1 MAVTDPFLD
10 QDQLQQYLPPKDFDP
25 FEAVKASV
33 DTQTQQYDYSNIEDV
48 YGTLGLGDY
57 SAAFVG
63 GLVDAVAATG
73 EGAASIYGA
82 VSGDHRLAKQVA
94 RYRDSMDD
102 FLTGNVPDELKQK
115 FMYKAVNAVG
125 AMPAYVAMA
134 AGTGGTGL
142 AARGATALATRGL
155 SYSALGANAFQQG
168 RDDYISSIGAEG
180 RDLTDD
186 EAREANKIGA
196 MTGIP
201 LMVLERVGATTLV
214 NSLFRGTG
222 GSATAGD
229 IVKRLAK
236 APLAEAG
243 TEGTQTL
250 LQNFIASE
258 VASYDPDRPINAGV
272 IESMI
277 LGGIASGAYSVPAVG
292 LQIQSERLAENI
304 DNGNINAQELI
315 DDLGQKL
322 MGAAI
327 DANAIP
333 ATGADESK
341 ILHTRGNVQKFVD
354 NVLTPLTTTLSK
366 AGPQYKRAFRDFERQ
381 TGVQIGKSKQ
391 IIEPFI
397 KKMNDLKKISNEDY
411 DTLQDALANVGIIN
425 KDNQEVL
432 DALDSPEAKAEVST
446 PELKDNDVFEVDPN
460 MPSDTTASETY
471 VINGAK
477 TERKTRGLTPDET
490 QGGIQAQE
498 VTAKINGINQQ
509 VKNAKQALSDVL
521 PDLKVNVYAS
531 QKEFQDATGVD
542 GDSNAGFYK
551 DGQVYI
557 NASLARSNTV
567 AHEVFHAAFLAEAP
581 TSKEAQ
587 NASLEL
593 MNAIERSSKN
603 ERLVQYA
610 RRFSAQYDPTLQN
623 EESLAE
629 MFGVLSANYAT
640 LDVSTKTTIKAWVAK
655 VADMLGISGLFSE
668 ATTDK
673 DMIDAFN
680 ALSSSVANGTVT
692 PEGIRITRGSGTIGS
707 NGTEAQQRF
716 QADYTDP
723 NTGVTYSYFKNTED
737 YQEMV
742 DKKFITNDTSFFDF
756 DGRPMHLHTPDGMF
770 TGKIE
775 HKGVTLAEG
784 RGGMNF
790 PAFFHNDMAFWAS
803 TEDAANSMAD
813 HLNMQLEDPNTDFKV
828 RMMLV
833 SSNIDKAFSSVDGT
847 AYTTRILSRIS
858 ELVPPEHKAEAEKLF
873 LDSIKKAAKQTV
885 TKKVKETDKKTK
897 KVTYKD
903 KIFGLKSGNVLD
915 KAETADQAAMLLD
928 DFVNDEKRSFGDR
941 KTFVELLIKDMTSK
955 LGYSAKHLNGKDNP
969 PKNLDFRVAY
979 QKIAQEMLL
988 DSSKMSEQSDFFKL
1002 AKKDVTPSTNQPN
1015 AYFLRGLAYMINEPM
1030 IRDQDASRKE
1040 LGSVPNGSAYAVIEM
1055 KGRVKAVE
1063 LLKSNGSQKHRS
1075 YRYAIVSESNEKA
1088 TIHLLRDRVR
1098 AVDHYDRGVYEPDH
1112 ENAGEPVTAESFLP
1126 TSGWSGLRYGT
1137 KMINK
1142 EKAKRFDPKKLMEPM
1157 TGRGAKLRF
1166 PKEKRQR
1173 FQLANQGYKR
1183 ARSPEITKAAAPIF
1197 EKLKNGQRVSRS
1209 ESAKLAETADKVF
1222 PVRAYDSIPSP
1233 ATESDLNRSLNERQ
1247 KKLINLG
1254 RSIITGTMV
1263 KLRLDIPA
1271 YTRHGVWAPT
1281 IHDGT
1286 GSPNDFSGGRAISHQ
1301 STAIVTSA
1309 RFGVGTDAS
1318 GQKQVSKIA
1327 AEEISKVPIATV
1339 IGEYK
1344 NVDEGEAIRMANEAL
1359 RDPSYI
1365 QVGMDPERRGYFYNR
1380 SNMKEV
1386 ISADEVIQ
1394 VGPLLLAKNPKFGRT
1409 PYNEYISHETDLDI
1423 IDDIGTPRFQKRP
1436 DETHE
1441 QALNRMLEKHSMK
1454 NEFQSV
1460 RKLLNYLYTSGREAG
1475 MDVSYME
1482 QYFPR
1487 LVTDLAGLQDSWK
1500 GQIYDSEIERELDIY
1515 AKKKFNGRDL
1525 DPLER
1530 QVFLENLAR
1539 NKILRGRTGSI
1550 QPAGTK
1556 ERTIPIIDPD
1566 RRKSYYA
1573 PAEQALDTYVSSM
1586 ISSINQMKLIGTARV
1601 ENGQRVKAGIIGQMM
1616 DADLQR
1622 GTLSREAVNI
1632 IQDAVDARFGMNGQ
1646 QSGFIRGAK
1655 NAGYI
1660 ATMGNIGSA
1669 ITQLGDFYFSAV
1681 QNGLVN
1687 TVQSAL
1693 TSKELSREDI
1703 LGVKN
1708 LITIEA
1714 ADGAKALQKSVDFVF
1729 KYSGISA
1736 LDGFAKDT
1744 NINAALRDMRKKVR
1758 GKPNSREYQK
1768 LMKELSGYQGRQSA
1782 QTIADLRNNVKSDLV
1797 LEAIYNRLSNVAP
1810 ISISEMPAAYARNP
1824 NGRILYSLKSYTIKQ
1839 FDFIRQESFS
1849 KMGSKKT
1856 FAEGFT
1862 NLLRIATLAMA
1873 ANGSADVLKAIL
1885 FNREIDEEDLVWNNI
1900 LRMFGITK
1908 YTTTKARK
1916 EGIGTALVNTILPP
1930 QIGILNDFTK
1940 DIDTSIKNGQFDI
1953 DEMRSVKYLPFVGKL
1968 YYWREGKGKEVEK
1981 RLANLKD

>member
-1 MAVTDPFLD
+1 MAL
-10 QDQLQQYLPPKDFDP
+10 
-25 FEAVKASV
+25 
-33 DTQTQQYDYSNIEDV
+33 
-48 YGTLGLGDY
+48 LGLGDY

-610 RRFSAQYDPTLQN
+610 RRFSAQYDPAVQN

-655 VADMLGISGLFSE
+655 VADMLGVSGLFSE

-692 PEGIRITRGSGTIGS
+692 PEGIRITRGSGTIGP

-723 NTGVTYSYFKNTED
+723 NTGVTYSYFKNSSQ
-737 YQEMV
+737 YQKMV
-742 DKKFITNDTSFFDF
+742 NNKFITNDTSFFDF
-756 DGRPMHLHTPDGMF
+756 DGLPMHLHTPDGMF

-790 PAFFHNDMAFWAS
+790 PAFFHDDMAFWAS
-803 TEDAANSMAD
+803 TEDAATSMAN
-813 HLNMQLEDPNTDFKV
+813 HLNSQLRDPNSDGKI

-847 AYTTRILSRIS
+847 AYTTRILSKIS

-873 LDSIKKAAKQTV
+873 LDSIKKASKQTV
-885 TKKVKETDKKTK
+885 TKRVKKQDKKTK
-897 KVTYKD
+897 KVYYKD
-903 KIFGLKSGNVLD
+903 EIFGLRAGTVFD
-915 KAETADQAAMLLD
+915 KAKTADQAAMLLD
-928 DFVNDEKRSFGDR
+928 DFVNDEKRTFGDR
-941 KTFVELLIKDMTSK
+941 KMFVELLVKDMTSK
-955 LGYSAKHLNGKDNP
+955 LGYSAKHLNGQDSP

-979 QKIAQEMLL
+979 QKVAQEMLL

-1015 AYFLRGLAYMINEPM
+1015 AYFKRGLAYMINEPM
-1030 IRDQDASRKE
+1030 IRDQDADRKE

-1055 KGRVKAVE
+1055 QGRVKAVE
-1063 LLKSNGSQKHRS
+1063 LLNPDGSQKHRS
-1075 YRYAIVSESNEKA
+1075 YRYAIVSESPAIGRTGNEKA
-1088 TIHLLRDRVR
+1088 TIHLLRDRVK

-1137 KMINK
+1137 KMIDK

-1157 TGRGAKLRF
+1157 TGRGAKLKF
-1166 PKEKRQR
+1166 PEKQ
-1173 FQLANQGYKR
+1173 
-1183 ARSPEITKAAAPIF
+1183 E
-1197 EKLKNGQRVSRS
+1197 
-1209 ESAKLAETADKVF
+1209 
-1222 PVRAYDSIPSP
+1222 
-1233 ATESDLNRSLNERQ
+1233 
-1247 KKLINLG
+1247 
-1254 RSIITGTMV
+1254 
-1263 KLRLDIPA
+1263 
-1271 YTRHGVWAPT
+1271 
-1281 IHDGT
+1281 
-1286 GSPNDFSGGRAISHQ
+1286 
-1301 STAIVTSA
+1301 
-1309 RFGVGTDAS
+1309 
-1318 GQKQVSKIA
+1318 
-1327 AEEISKVPIATV
+1327 
-1339 IGEYK
+1339 
-1344 NVDEGEAIRMANEAL
+1344 
-1359 RDPSYI
+1359 
-1365 QVGMDPERRGYFYNR
+1365 
-1380 SNMKEV
+1380 
-1386 ISADEVIQ
+1386 
-1394 VGPLLLAKNPKFGRT
+1394 
-1409 PYNEYISHETDLDI
+1409 
-1423 IDDIGTPRFQKRP
+1423 RFQKRP

-1441 QALNRMLEKHSMK
+1441 QALNRMLEKHNMK

-1622 GTLSREAVNI
+1622 GTLSREAINI

-1862 NLLRIATLAMA
+1862 NLIRIATLAMA

>member
-10 QDQLQQYLPPKDFDP
+10 QDQLQQYLPPEDFDP

-142 AARGATALATRGL
+142 AARGATALAARGL

-366 AGPQYKRAFRDFERQ
+366 AGPQYKRAFRNFERQ

-397 KKMNDLKKISNEDY
+397 KKMKDLKKISQEDY

-432 DALDSPEAKAEVST
+432 DALDSPEATAEVST

-557 NASLARSNTV
+557 NASLARSSTV
-567 AHEVFHAAFLAEAP
+567 GHEVFHAAFLAENP

-593 MNAIERSSKN
+593 MGAIERSSKN

-610 RRFSAQYDPTLQN
+610 RRFSAQYDPSVQN

-640 LDVSTKTTIKAWVAK
+640 LDVSTKTSIKVWVAK
-655 VADMLGISGLFSE
+655 IADMLGVSGLFSE

-673 DMIDAFN
+673 EMIDAFN

-692 PEGIRITRGSGTIGS
+692 PEGIRITRGSGTIGP

-723 NTGVTYSYFKNTED
+723 NTGVTYSYFKNSSQ
-737 YQEMV
+737 YQKMV
-742 DKKFITNDTSFFDF
+742 NNGFITNDRSFFDF
-756 DGRPMHLHTPDGMF
+756 DGLPMHLHTPDGMF

-790 PAFFHNDMAFWAS
+790 PAFFHDDMAFWAS
-803 TEDAANSMAD
+803 TEDAATSMAN
-813 HLNMQLEDPNTDFKV
+813 HLNSQLRDPNSDGKI

-847 AYTTRILSRIS
+847 AYTTRILSKIS

-873 LDSIKKAAKQTV
+873 LDSIKKASKQTV

-903 KIFGLKSGNVLD
+903 KIFGLRAGTVFD
-915 KAETADQAAMLLD
+915 KAKTADQAAMLLD
-928 DFVNDEKRSFGDR
+928 DFVNNETRTFGDR
-941 KTFVELLIKDMTSK
+941 KMFVELLIKDMTSN
-955 LGYSAKHLNGKDNP
+955 LGYSAKHLQGKDNP

-979 QKIAQEMLL
+979 QKVAQEMLL

-1055 KGRVKAVE
+1055 QGRVKAVE
-1063 LLKSNGSQKHRS
+1063 LLNPDGSQKHRS
-1075 YRYAIVSESNEKA
+1075 YRYAIVSESPAIGRTGNEKA

-1137 KMINK
+1137 KMIDK

-1157 TGRGAKLRF
+1157 TGRGAKLKF
-1166 PKEKRQR
+1166 PEKQ
-1173 FQLANQGYKR
+1173 
-1183 ARSPEITKAAAPIF
+1183 E
-1197 EKLKNGQRVSRS
+1197 
-1209 ESAKLAETADKVF
+1209 
-1222 PVRAYDSIPSP
+1222 
-1233 ATESDLNRSLNERQ
+1233 
-1247 KKLINLG
+1247 
-1254 RSIITGTMV
+1254 
-1263 KLRLDIPA
+1263 
-1271 YTRHGVWAPT
+1271 
-1281 IHDGT
+1281 
-1286 GSPNDFSGGRAISHQ
+1286 
-1301 STAIVTSA
+1301 
-1309 RFGVGTDAS
+1309 
-1318 GQKQVSKIA
+1318 
-1327 AEEISKVPIATV
+1327 
-1339 IGEYK
+1339 
-1344 NVDEGEAIRMANEAL
+1344 
-1359 RDPSYI
+1359 
-1365 QVGMDPERRGYFYNR
+1365 
-1380 SNMKEV
+1380 
-1386 ISADEVIQ
+1386 
-1394 VGPLLLAKNPKFGRT
+1394 
-1409 PYNEYISHETDLDI
+1409 
-1423 IDDIGTPRFQKRP
+1423 RFQKRP

-1441 QALNRMLEKHSMK
+1441 QALNRMLEKHNMK

-1622 GTLSREAVNI
+1622 GTLSQEAVSI

-1693 TSKELSREDI
+1693 TSKELSIEDI

-1981 RLANLKD
+1981 RLSNLKD

>member
-10 QDQLQQYLPPKDFDP
+10 QDQLQQYLPPEDFDP

-142 AARGATALATRGL
+142 AARGATALAARGL

-304 DNGNINAQELI
+304 DNGNINAQELV

-432 DALDSPEAKAEVST
+432 DALDSPEATAEVST

-593 MNAIERSSKN
+593 MGAIERSSKN

-610 RRFSAQYDPTLQN
+610 RRFSAQYDPSVQN

-640 LDVSTKTTIKAWVAK
+640 LDVSTKTSIKAWVAK
-655 VADMLGISGLFSE
+655 IADMLGVSGLFSE

-673 DMIDAFN
+673 EMIDAFN

-692 PEGIRITRGSGTIGS
+692 PEGIRITRGSGTVGQ
-707 NGTEAQQRF
+707 NGTQAQQRF

-723 NTGVTYSYFKNTED
+723 DTGVTYSYFKNSSQ

-742 DKKFITNDTSFFDF
+742 DNKFITNDTSFFDF
-756 DGRPMHLHTPDGMF
+756 DGLPMHLHTPDGMF

-790 PAFFHNDMAFWAS
+790 PAFFHDDMAFWAS
-803 TEDAANSMAD
+803 TEDAATSMAN
-813 HLNMQLEDPNTDFKV
+813 HLNSQLRDPNSDGKI

-847 AYTTRILSRIS
+847 AYTTRILSKIS

-873 LDSIKKAAKQTV
+873 LDSIKKASKQTV
-885 TKKVKETDKKTK
+885 TKRVKKQDKKTK
-897 KVTYKD
+897 KVYYKD
-903 KIFGLKSGNVLD
+903 EIFGLRAGTVFD
-915 KAETADQAAMLLD
+915 KAKTADQAAMLLD
-928 DFVNDEKRSFGDR
+928 DFVNDEKRTFGDR
-941 KTFVELLIKDMTSK
+941 KMFVELLVKDMTSK
-955 LGYSAKHLNGKDNP
+955 LGYSAKHLNGQDSP

-979 QKIAQEMLL
+979 QKVAQEMLL

-1015 AYFLRGLAYMINEPM
+1015 AYFKRGLAYMINEPM
-1030 IRDQDASRKE
+1030 IRDQDADRKE

-1055 KGRVKAVE
+1055 QGRVKAVE
-1063 LLKSNGSQKHRS
+1063 LLNPDGSQKHRS
-1075 YRYAIVSESNEKA
+1075 YRYAIVSESPAIGRTGNEKA
-1088 TIHLLRDRVR
+1088 TIHLLRDRVK

-1137 KMINK
+1137 KMIDK

-1157 TGRGAKLRF
+1157 TGRGAKLKF
-1166 PKEKRQR
+1166 PEKQ
-1173 FQLANQGYKR
+1173 
-1183 ARSPEITKAAAPIF
+1183 E
-1197 EKLKNGQRVSRS
+1197 
-1209 ESAKLAETADKVF
+1209 
-1222 PVRAYDSIPSP
+1222 
-1233 ATESDLNRSLNERQ
+1233 
-1247 KKLINLG
+1247 
-1254 RSIITGTMV
+1254 
-1263 KLRLDIPA
+1263 
-1271 YTRHGVWAPT
+1271 
-1281 IHDGT
+1281 
-1286 GSPNDFSGGRAISHQ
+1286 
-1301 STAIVTSA
+1301 
-1309 RFGVGTDAS
+1309 
-1318 GQKQVSKIA
+1318 
-1327 AEEISKVPIATV
+1327 
-1339 IGEYK
+1339 
-1344 NVDEGEAIRMANEAL
+1344 
-1359 RDPSYI
+1359 
-1365 QVGMDPERRGYFYNR
+1365 
-1380 SNMKEV
+1380 
-1386 ISADEVIQ
+1386 
-1394 VGPLLLAKNPKFGRT
+1394 
-1409 PYNEYISHETDLDI
+1409 
-1423 IDDIGTPRFQKRP
+1423 RFQKRP

-1441 QALNRMLEKHSMK
+1441 QALNRMLEKHNMK

-1622 GTLSREAVNI
+1622 GTLSQEAVNI

>member
-10 QDQLQQYLPPKDFDP
+10 QDQLQQYLPPEDFDP

-142 AARGATALATRGL
+142 AARGATALAARGL

-610 RRFSAQYDPTLQN
+610 RRFSAQYDPAVQN

-640 LDVSTKTTIKAWVAK
+640 LDVSTKTSIKAWVAK
-655 VADMLGISGLFSE
+655 IADMLGVSGLFSE

-673 DMIDAFN
+673 EMIDAFN

-692 PEGIRITRGSGTIGS
+692 PEGIRITRGSGTIGP

-723 NTGVTYSYFKNTED
+723 NTGVTYSYFKNSSQ
-737 YQEMV
+737 YQKMV
-742 DKKFITNDTSFFDF
+742 NDGFITNDKSFFDF
-756 DGRPMHLHTPDGMF
+756 DNVPMSIHVPDAMF
-770 TGKIE
+770 AGEISINGE
-775 HKGVTLAEG
+775 QVIDG
-784 RGGMNF
+784 RGGLN
-790 PAFFHNDMAFWAS
+790 ATARFHDDNGFWLSTKSAAEGMAR
-803 TEDAANSMAD
+803 D
-813 HLNMQLEDPNTDFKV
+813 LNAQLDLPESDGKI
-828 RMMLV
+828 RMMLT
-833 SSNIDKAFSSVDGT
+833 STNTKKLLSSVDGARGAT
-847 AYTTRILSRIS
+847 KLMSLIS
-858 ELVPPEHKAEAEKLF
+858 KSLPKQYREQADKMF
-873 LDSIKKAAKQTV
+873 LDAIKEASLLT
-885 TKKVKETDKKTK
+885 TEKENR
-897 KVTYKD
+897 
-903 KIFGLKSGNVLD
+903 GLKAGKILD
-915 KAETADQAAMLLD
+915 KASTAQQAQLIVNEYLNEANQAFPDRQAFIEFLFGSISDRVEVRKAM
-928 DFVNDEKRSFGDR
+928 EKSGSY
-941 KTFVELLIKDMTSK
+941 KD
-955 LGYSAKHLNGKDNP
+955 
-969 PKNLDFRVAY
+969 LDFRKAY
-979 QKIAQEMLL
+979 L
-988 DSSKMSEQSDFFKL
+988 DALHSVVFKSSKMITQSDLYTMGKDKKL
-1002 AKKDVTPSTNQPN
+1002 PQANLVIQMKDAVS
-1015 AYFLRGLAYMINEPM
+1015 YMMAEPL
-1030 IRDQDASRKE
+1030 IRDYHIKSRDF
-1040 LGSVPNGSAYAVIEM
+1040 GSVVNGSAYAVIEID
-1055 KGRVKAVE
+1055 GPVKAVE
-1063 LLKSNGSQKHRS
+1063 FLNEDGSQKHES
-1075 YRYAIVSESNEKA
+1075 YRFAIVSANNKKA
-1088 TIHLLRDRVR
+1088 TTHLLRDRVR
-1098 AVDHYDRGVYEPDH
+1098 ALSHYDLGGKT
-1112 ENAGEPVTAESFLP
+1112 ENQFLMTQAGFTQ
-1126 TSGWSGLRYGT
+1126 GDYGI
-1137 KMINK
+1137 KMIDK
-1142 EKAKRFDPKKLMEPM
+1142 EKARKIDEKKVMEPM
-1157 TGRGAKLRF
+1157 TGRGAKLKF
-1166 PKEKRQR
+1166 PEKQ
-1173 FQLANQGYKR
+1173 
-1183 ARSPEITKAAAPIF
+1183 E
-1197 EKLKNGQRVSRS
+1197 
-1209 ESAKLAETADKVF
+1209 
-1222 PVRAYDSIPSP
+1222 
-1233 ATESDLNRSLNERQ
+1233 
-1247 KKLINLG
+1247 
-1254 RSIITGTMV
+1254 
-1263 KLRLDIPA
+1263 
-1271 YTRHGVWAPT
+1271 
-1281 IHDGT
+1281 
-1286 GSPNDFSGGRAISHQ
+1286 
-1301 STAIVTSA
+1301 
-1309 RFGVGTDAS
+1309 
-1318 GQKQVSKIA
+1318 
-1327 AEEISKVPIATV
+1327 
-1339 IGEYK
+1339 
-1344 NVDEGEAIRMANEAL
+1344 
-1359 RDPSYI
+1359 
-1365 QVGMDPERRGYFYNR
+1365 
-1380 SNMKEV
+1380 
-1386 ISADEVIQ
+1386 
-1394 VGPLLLAKNPKFGRT
+1394 
-1409 PYNEYISHETDLDI
+1409 
-1423 IDDIGTPRFQKRP
+1423 RFQKRP

-1441 QALNRMLEKHSMK
+1441 QALNRMLEKHNMK

-1622 GTLSREAVNI
+1622 GTLSQEAVNI

>member
-10 QDQLQQYLPPKDFDP
+10 QDQLQQYLPPEDFDP

-115 FMYKAVNAVG
+115 FMYKAVNAAG
-125 AMPAYVAMA
+125 AMPAYFAMA

-142 AARGATALATRGL
+142 AARGATALAARGL

-432 DALDSPEAKAEVST
+432 DALDSREATAEVST

-471 VINGAK
+471 VINGVK

-610 RRFSAQYDPTLQN
+610 RRFSAQYDPAVQN

-692 PEGIRITRGSGTIGS
+692 PEGIRITRGSGTIGP

-723 NTGVTYSYFKNTED
+723 NTGVTYSYFKNKD
-737 YQEMV
+737 KYQKMV

-756 DGRPMHLHTPDGMF
+756 DGVPMSIHVPDAMF
-770 TGKIE
+770 SGEISINGE
-775 HKGVTLAEG
+775 QVIEG
-784 RGGMNF
+784 RGGLNA
-790 PAFFHNDMAFWAS
+790 PAVLHDDNVFWLSTKSAAEGMAR
-803 TEDAANSMAD
+803 D
-813 HLNMQLEDPNTDFKV
+813 LNAQLNLPESDGKI
-828 RMMLV
+828 RMMLT
-833 SSNIDKAFSSVDGT
+833 STNTKKLLSSVDGARGAT
-847 AYTTRILSRIS
+847 KLMSLIS
-858 ELVPPEHKAEAEKLF
+858 KSLPKQYREQADKMF
-873 LDSIKKAAKQTV
+873 LDAIKEASLLT
-885 TKKVKETDKKTK
+885 TKKENR
-897 KVTYKD
+897 
-903 KIFGLKSGNVLD
+903 GLKAGKILD
-915 KAETADQAAMLLD
+915 KASTAQQAQLIVNEYLNEANQAFPDRQAFIEFLFGSISDRVEVRKAM
-928 DFVNDEKRSFGDR
+928 EKSGSY
-941 KTFVELLIKDMTSK
+941 KD
-955 LGYSAKHLNGKDNP
+955 
-969 PKNLDFRVAY
+969 LDFRKAY
-979 QKIAQEMLL
+979 L
-988 DSSKMSEQSDFFKL
+988 DALHSVVFKSSKMITQSDLYTMSKDKKL
-1002 AKKDVTPSTNQPN
+1002 PQANLVIQMKDAVS
-1015 AYFLRGLAYMINEPM
+1015 YMMAEPL
-1030 IRDQDASRKE
+1030 IRDYHIKSRDF
-1040 LGSVPNGSAYAVIEM
+1040 GSVVNGSAYAVIEIQ
-1055 KGRVKAVE
+1055 GRVTAVE
-1063 LLKSNGSQKHRS
+1063 LLNPDGSQKHES
-1075 YRYAIVSESNEKA
+1075 YRYAIVSQSPAIGRTGNEKA

-1098 AVDHYDRGVYEPDH
+1098 ALSHYDLGGKT
-1112 ENAGEPVTAESFLP
+1112 ENQFLMTQAGFTQ
-1126 TSGWSGLRYGT
+1126 GDYGI
-1137 KMINK
+1137 KMIDK
-1142 EKAKRFDPKKLMEPM
+1142 EKARKIDEKKVMEPM
-1157 TGRGAKLRF
+1157 TGRGAKLKF
-1166 PKEKRQR
+1166 PEKQ
-1173 FQLANQGYKR
+1173 
-1183 ARSPEITKAAAPIF
+1183 E
-1197 EKLKNGQRVSRS
+1197 
-1209 ESAKLAETADKVF
+1209 
-1222 PVRAYDSIPSP
+1222 
-1233 ATESDLNRSLNERQ
+1233 
-1247 KKLINLG
+1247 
-1254 RSIITGTMV
+1254 
-1263 KLRLDIPA
+1263 
-1271 YTRHGVWAPT
+1271 
-1281 IHDGT
+1281 
-1286 GSPNDFSGGRAISHQ
+1286 
-1301 STAIVTSA
+1301 
-1309 RFGVGTDAS
+1309 
-1318 GQKQVSKIA
+1318 
-1327 AEEISKVPIATV
+1327 
-1339 IGEYK
+1339 
-1344 NVDEGEAIRMANEAL
+1344 
-1359 RDPSYI
+1359 
-1365 QVGMDPERRGYFYNR
+1365 
-1380 SNMKEV
+1380 
-1386 ISADEVIQ
+1386 
-1394 VGPLLLAKNPKFGRT
+1394 
-1409 PYNEYISHETDLDI
+1409 
-1423 IDDIGTPRFQKRP
+1423 RFQKRP

-1441 QALNRMLEKHSMK
+1441 QALNRMLEKHNMK

-1622 GTLSREAVNI
+1622 GTLSQEAVSI

-1714 ADGAKALQKSVDFVF
+1714 ADGAKTLQKSVDFVF
-1729 KYSGISA
+1729 KYSGIAA

>member
-10 QDQLQQYLPPKDFDP
+10 QDQLQQYLPPEDFDP

-125 AMPAYVAMA
+125 AMPAYFAMA

-142 AARGATALATRGL
+142 AARGATALAARGL

-432 DALDSPEAKAEVST
+432 DALDSQEAAAEVST

-610 RRFSAQYDPTLQN
+610 RRFSAQYDPSVQN

-640 LDVSTKTTIKAWVAK
+640 LDVSTKTSIKAWVAK
-655 VADMLGISGLFSE
+655 VADMLGVSGLFSE

-692 PEGIRITRGSGTIGS
+692 PEGIRITRGSGTIGP

-723 NTGVTYSYFKNTED
+723 NTGVKYSYFKNSSQ

-742 DKKFITNDTSFFDF
+742 DNKFITNDTSFFDF
-756 DGRPMHLHTPDGMF
+756 DGLPMHLHTPDGMF

-790 PAFFHNDMAFWAS
+790 PAFFHDDMAFWAS
-803 TEDAANSMAD
+803 TEDAATSMAN
-813 HLNMQLEDPNTDFKV
+813 HLNSQLRDPNSDGKI

-847 AYTTRILSRIS
+847 AYTTRILSKIS

-873 LDSIKKAAKQTV
+873 LDSIKKASKQTV
-885 TKKVKETDKKTK
+885 TKRVKKQDKKTK
-897 KVTYKD
+897 KVYYKD
-903 KIFGLKSGNVLD
+903 EIFGLRAGTVFD
-915 KAETADQAAMLLD
+915 KAKTADQAAMLLD
-928 DFVNDEKRSFGDR
+928 DFVNDEKRTFGDR
-941 KTFVELLIKDMTSK
+941 KMFVELLVKDMTSK
-955 LGYSAKHLNGKDNP
+955 LGYSAKHLNGQDSP

-979 QKIAQEMLL
+979 QKVAQEMLL

-1015 AYFLRGLAYMINEPM
+1015 AYFKRGLAYMINEPM
-1030 IRDQDASRKE
+1030 IRDQDADRKE

-1055 KGRVKAVE
+1055 QGRVKAVE
-1063 LLKSNGSQKHRS
+1063 LLNPDGSQKHRS
-1075 YRYAIVSESNEKA
+1075 YRYAIVSESPAIGRTGNEKA
-1088 TIHLLRDRVR
+1088 TIHLLRDRVK

-1137 KMINK
+1137 KMIDK

-1157 TGRGAKLRF
+1157 TGRGAKLKF
-1166 PKEKRQR
+1166 PEKQ
-1173 FQLANQGYKR
+1173 
-1183 ARSPEITKAAAPIF
+1183 E
-1197 EKLKNGQRVSRS
+1197 
-1209 ESAKLAETADKVF
+1209 
-1222 PVRAYDSIPSP
+1222 
-1233 ATESDLNRSLNERQ
+1233 
-1247 KKLINLG
+1247 
-1254 RSIITGTMV
+1254 
-1263 KLRLDIPA
+1263 
-1271 YTRHGVWAPT
+1271 
-1281 IHDGT
+1281 
-1286 GSPNDFSGGRAISHQ
+1286 
-1301 STAIVTSA
+1301 
-1309 RFGVGTDAS
+1309 
-1318 GQKQVSKIA
+1318 
-1327 AEEISKVPIATV
+1327 
-1339 IGEYK
+1339 
-1344 NVDEGEAIRMANEAL
+1344 
-1359 RDPSYI
+1359 
-1365 QVGMDPERRGYFYNR
+1365 
-1380 SNMKEV
+1380 
-1386 ISADEVIQ
+1386 
-1394 VGPLLLAKNPKFGRT
+1394 
-1409 PYNEYISHETDLDI
+1409 
-1423 IDDIGTPRFQKRP
+1423 RFQKRP

-1441 QALNRMLEKHSMK
+1441 QALNRMLEKHNMK

-1622 GTLSREAVNI
+1622 GTLSREAINI

-1862 NLLRIATLAMA
+1862 NLIRIATLAMA

>member
-10 QDQLQQYLPPKDFDP
+10 QDQLQQYLPPEDFDP

-115 FMYKAVNAVG
+115 FMYKAVNAAG
-125 AMPAYVAMA
+125 AMPAYFAMA

-142 AARGATALATRGL
+142 AARGATALAARGL

-432 DALDSPEAKAEVST
+432 DALDSQEAAAEVST

-610 RRFSAQYDPTLQN
+610 RRFSAQYDPSVQN

-640 LDVSTKTTIKAWVAK
+640 LDVSTKTSIKAWVAK
-655 VADMLGISGLFSE
+655 VADMLGVSGLFSE

-692 PEGIRITRGSGTIGS
+692 PEGIRITRGSGTIGP

-723 NTGVTYSYFKNTED
+723 NTGVKYSYFKNSSQ

-742 DKKFITNDTSFFDF
+742 DNKFITNDTSFFDF
-756 DGRPMHLHTPDGMF
+756 DGLPMHLHTPDGMF

-790 PAFFHNDMAFWAS
+790 PAFFHDDMAFWAS
-803 TEDAANSMAD
+803 TEDAATSMAN
-813 HLNMQLEDPNTDFKV
+813 HLNSQLRDPNSDGKI

-847 AYTTRILSRIS
+847 AYTTRILSKIS

-873 LDSIKKAAKQTV
+873 LDSIKKASKQTV
-885 TKKVKETDKKTK
+885 TKRVKKQDKKTK
-897 KVTYKD
+897 KVYYKD
-903 KIFGLKSGNVLD
+903 EIFGLRAGTVFD
-915 KAETADQAAMLLD
+915 KAKTADQAAMLLD
-928 DFVNDEKRSFGDR
+928 DFVNDEKRTFGDR
-941 KTFVELLIKDMTSK
+941 KMFVELLVKDMTSK
-955 LGYSAKHLNGKDNP
+955 LGYSAKHLNGQDSP

-979 QKIAQEMLL
+979 QKVAQEMLL

-1015 AYFLRGLAYMINEPM
+1015 AYFKRGLAYMINEPM
-1030 IRDQDASRKE
+1030 IRDQDADRKE

-1055 KGRVKAVE
+1055 QGRVKAVE
-1063 LLKSNGSQKHRS
+1063 LLNPDGSQKHRS
-1075 YRYAIVSESNEKA
+1075 YRYAIVSESPAIGRTGNEKA
-1088 TIHLLRDRVR
+1088 TIHLLRDRVK

-1137 KMINK
+1137 KMIDK

-1157 TGRGAKLRF
+1157 TGRGAKLKF
-1166 PKEKRQR
+1166 PEKQ
-1173 FQLANQGYKR
+1173 
-1183 ARSPEITKAAAPIF
+1183 E
-1197 EKLKNGQRVSRS
+1197 
-1209 ESAKLAETADKVF
+1209 
-1222 PVRAYDSIPSP
+1222 
-1233 ATESDLNRSLNERQ
+1233 
-1247 KKLINLG
+1247 
-1254 RSIITGTMV
+1254 
-1263 KLRLDIPA
+1263 
-1271 YTRHGVWAPT
+1271 
-1281 IHDGT
+1281 
-1286 GSPNDFSGGRAISHQ
+1286 
-1301 STAIVTSA
+1301 
-1309 RFGVGTDAS
+1309 
-1318 GQKQVSKIA
+1318 
-1327 AEEISKVPIATV
+1327 
-1339 IGEYK
+1339 
-1344 NVDEGEAIRMANEAL
+1344 
-1359 RDPSYI
+1359 
-1365 QVGMDPERRGYFYNR
+1365 
-1380 SNMKEV
+1380 
-1386 ISADEVIQ
+1386 
-1394 VGPLLLAKNPKFGRT
+1394 
-1409 PYNEYISHETDLDI
+1409 
-1423 IDDIGTPRFQKRP
+1423 RFQKRP

-1441 QALNRMLEKHSMK
+1441 QALNRMLEKHNMK

-1622 GTLSREAVNI
+1622 GTLSREAINI

-1714 ADGAKALQKSVDFVF
+1714 ADGAKTLQKSVDFVF

>member
-10 QDQLQQYLPPKDFDP
+10 QDQLQQYLPPEDFDP

-115 FMYKAVNAVG
+115 FMYKAVNVVG
-125 AMPAYVAMA
+125 AMPAYFAMA

-292 LQIQSERLAENI
+292 LQVQSERLAENI
-304 DNGNINAQELI
+304 DNGNINAQELV

-610 RRFSAQYDPTLQN
+610 RRFSAQYDPAVQN

-813 HLNMQLEDPNTDFKV
+813 HLNMQLKDPNTDFKV

-885 TKKVKETDKKTK
+885 TKRVKETDKKTK

-1055 KGRVKAVE
+1055 QGRVKAVE

-1137 KMINK
+1137 KMIDK

-1157 TGRGAKLRF
+1157 TGRGAKLKF
-1166 PKEKRQR
+1166 PEKQ
-1173 FQLANQGYKR
+1173 
-1183 ARSPEITKAAAPIF
+1183 E
-1197 EKLKNGQRVSRS
+1197 
-1209 ESAKLAETADKVF
+1209 
-1222 PVRAYDSIPSP
+1222 
-1233 ATESDLNRSLNERQ
+1233 
-1247 KKLINLG
+1247 
-1254 RSIITGTMV
+1254 
-1263 KLRLDIPA
+1263 
-1271 YTRHGVWAPT
+1271 
-1281 IHDGT
+1281 
-1286 GSPNDFSGGRAISHQ
+1286 
-1301 STAIVTSA
+1301 
-1309 RFGVGTDAS
+1309 
-1318 GQKQVSKIA
+1318 
-1327 AEEISKVPIATV
+1327 
-1339 IGEYK
+1339 
-1344 NVDEGEAIRMANEAL
+1344 
-1359 RDPSYI
+1359 
-1365 QVGMDPERRGYFYNR
+1365 
-1380 SNMKEV
+1380 
-1386 ISADEVIQ
+1386 
-1394 VGPLLLAKNPKFGRT
+1394 
-1409 PYNEYISHETDLDI
+1409 
-1423 IDDIGTPRFQKRP
+1423 RFQKRP

-1441 QALNRMLEKHSMK
+1441 QALNRMLEKHNMK

-1622 GTLSREAVNI
+1622 GTLSQEAVNI

-1714 ADGAKALQKSVDFVF
+1714 ADGAKTLQKSVDFVF

>member
-10 QDQLQQYLPPKDFDP
+10 QDQLQQYLPPEDFDP

-57 SAAFVG
+57 SAAYVG

-134 AGTGGTGL
+134 YGTGGTGL
-142 AARGATALATRGL
+142 AARGATALAARGL

-391 IIEPFI
+391 IIDPFI
-397 KKMNDLKKISNEDY
+397 KKMKDLKKISQEDY

-432 DALDSPEAKAEVST
+432 DALDSQEATAEVST

-471 VINGAK
+471 VINGVK

-610 RRFSAQYDPTLQN
+610 RRFSAQYDPSVQN

-640 LDVSTKTTIKAWVAK
+640 LDVSTKTSIKAWVAK
-655 VADMLGISGLFSE
+655 VADMLGVSGLFSE

-673 DMIDAFN
+673 EMIDAFN

-692 PEGIRITRGSGTIGS
+692 PEGIRITRGSGTVGQ
-707 NGTEAQQRF
+707 NGTQAQQRF

-723 NTGVTYSYFKNTED
+723 NTGVTYSYFKNSSQ
-737 YQEMV
+737 YQKMV
-742 DKKFITNDTSFFDF
+742 NDGFITNDKSFFDF
-756 DGRPMHLHTPDGMF
+756 DNVPMSIHVPDAMF
-770 TGKIE
+770 AGEISINGE
-775 HKGVTLAEG
+775 QVIDG
-784 RGGMNF
+784 RGGLN
-790 PAFFHNDMAFWAS
+790 ATARFHDDNGFWLSTKSAAEGMAR
-803 TEDAANSMAD
+803 D
-813 HLNMQLEDPNTDFKV
+813 LNAQLDLPESDGKI
-828 RMMLV
+828 RMMLT
-833 SSNIDKAFSSVDGT
+833 STNTKKLLSSVDGARGAT
-847 AYTTRILSRIS
+847 KLMSLIS
-858 ELVPPEHKAEAEKLF
+858 KSLPKQYREQADKMF
-873 LDSIKKAAKQTV
+873 LDAIKEASLLT
-885 TKKVKETDKKTK
+885 TEKENR
-897 KVTYKD
+897 
-903 KIFGLKSGNVLD
+903 GLKAGKILD
-915 KAETADQAAMLLD
+915 KASTAQQAQLIVNEYLNEANQAFPDRQAFIEFLFGSISDRVEVRKAM
-928 DFVNDEKRSFGDR
+928 EKSGSY
-941 KTFVELLIKDMTSK
+941 KD
-955 LGYSAKHLNGKDNP
+955 
-969 PKNLDFRVAY
+969 LDFRKAY
-979 QKIAQEMLL
+979 L
-988 DSSKMSEQSDFFKL
+988 DALHSVVFKSSKMITQSDLYTMGKDKKL
-1002 AKKDVTPSTNQPN
+1002 PQANLVIQMKDAVS
-1015 AYFLRGLAYMINEPM
+1015 YMMAEPL
-1030 IRDQDASRKE
+1030 IRDYHIKSGDF
-1040 LGSVPNGSAYAVIEM
+1040 GSVVNGSAYAVIEID
-1055 KGRVKAVE
+1055 GPIKAVE
-1063 LLKSNGSQKHRS
+1063 FLNEDGSQKHES
-1075 YRYAIVSESNEKA
+1075 YRFAIVSANNKKA
-1088 TIHLLRDRVR
+1088 TTHLLRDRVR
-1098 AVDHYDRGVYEPDH
+1098 ALSHYDLGGKT
-1112 ENAGEPVTAESFLP
+1112 ENQFLMTQAGFTQ
-1126 TSGWSGLRYGT
+1126 GDYGI
-1137 KMINK
+1137 KMIDK
-1142 EKAKRFDPKKLMEPM
+1142 EKARKIDEKKVMEPM
-1157 TGRGAKLRF
+1157 TGRGAKLKF
-1166 PKEKRQR
+1166 PEKQ
-1173 FQLANQGYKR
+1173 
-1183 ARSPEITKAAAPIF
+1183 E
-1197 EKLKNGQRVSRS
+1197 
-1209 ESAKLAETADKVF
+1209 
-1222 PVRAYDSIPSP
+1222 
-1233 ATESDLNRSLNERQ
+1233 
-1247 KKLINLG
+1247 
-1254 RSIITGTMV
+1254 
-1263 KLRLDIPA
+1263 
-1271 YTRHGVWAPT
+1271 
-1281 IHDGT
+1281 
-1286 GSPNDFSGGRAISHQ
+1286 
-1301 STAIVTSA
+1301 
-1309 RFGVGTDAS
+1309 
-1318 GQKQVSKIA
+1318 
-1327 AEEISKVPIATV
+1327 
-1339 IGEYK
+1339 
-1344 NVDEGEAIRMANEAL
+1344 
-1359 RDPSYI
+1359 
-1365 QVGMDPERRGYFYNR
+1365 
-1380 SNMKEV
+1380 
-1386 ISADEVIQ
+1386 
-1394 VGPLLLAKNPKFGRT
+1394 
-1409 PYNEYISHETDLDI
+1409 
-1423 IDDIGTPRFQKRP
+1423 RFQKRP

-1441 QALNRMLEKHSMK
+1441 QALNRMLEKHNMK

-1622 GTLSREAVNI
+1622 GTLSQEAVNI

-1768 LMKELSGYQGRQSA
+1768 LMKELSVYQGRQSA
-1782 QTIADLRNNVKSDLV
+1782 QTIADLRNNVNSDLV
-1797 LEAIYNRLSNVAP
+1797 LEALYNRLANVAP

-1824 NGRILYSLKSYTIKQ
+1824 NGRIVYSLKSYTIKQ

>member
-10 QDQLQQYLPPKDFDP
+10 QDQLQQYLPPEDFDP

-115 FMYKAVNAVG
+115 FMYKAVNAAG
-125 AMPAYVAMA
+125 AMPAYFAMA

-142 AARGATALATRGL
+142 AARGATALAARGL

-557 NASLARSNTV
+557 NASLARSSTV
-567 AHEVFHAAFLAEAP
+567 AHEVFHAAFLAENP

-593 MNAIERSSKN
+593 MGAIERSSKN

-610 RRFSAQYDPTLQN
+610 RRFSAQYDPSVQN

-640 LDVSTKTTIKAWVAK
+640 LDVSTKTSIKAWVAK
-655 VADMLGISGLFSE
+655 IADMLGVSGLFSE

-673 DMIDAFN
+673 EMIDAFN

-692 PEGIRITRGSGTIGS
+692 PEGIRITRGSGTVGQ
-707 NGTEAQQRF
+707 NGTQAQQRF

-723 NTGVTYSYFKNTED
+723 DTGVTYSYFKNSSQ

-742 DKKFITNDTSFFDF
+742 DNKFITNDTSFFDF
-756 DGRPMHLHTPDGMF
+756 DGLPMHLHTPDGMF

-790 PAFFHNDMAFWAS
+790 PAFFHDDMAFWAS
-803 TEDAANSMAD
+803 TEDAATSMAN
-813 HLNMQLEDPNTDFKV
+813 HLNSQLRDPNSDGKI

-847 AYTTRILSRIS
+847 AYTTRILSKIS

-873 LDSIKKAAKQTV
+873 LDSIKKASKQTV
-885 TKKVKETDKKTK
+885 TKRVKKQDKKTK
-897 KVTYKD
+897 KVYYKD
-903 KIFGLKSGNVLD
+903 EIFGLRAGTVFD
-915 KAETADQAAMLLD
+915 KAKTADQAAMLLD
-928 DFVNDEKRSFGDR
+928 DFVNDEKRTFGDR
-941 KTFVELLIKDMTSK
+941 KMFVELLVKDMTSK
-955 LGYSAKHLNGKDNP
+955 LGYSAKHLNGQDSP

-979 QKIAQEMLL
+979 QKVAQEMLL

-1015 AYFLRGLAYMINEPM
+1015 AYFKRGLAYMINEPM
-1030 IRDQDASRKE
+1030 IRDQDADRKE

-1055 KGRVKAVE
+1055 QGRVKAVE
-1063 LLKSNGSQKHRS
+1063 LLNPDGSQKHRS
-1075 YRYAIVSESNEKA
+1075 YRYAIVSESPAIGRTGNEKA
-1088 TIHLLRDRVR
+1088 TIHLLRDRVK

-1137 KMINK
+1137 KMIDK

-1157 TGRGAKLRF
+1157 TGRGAKLKF
-1166 PKEKRQR
+1166 PEKQ
-1173 FQLANQGYKR
+1173 
-1183 ARSPEITKAAAPIF
+1183 E
-1197 EKLKNGQRVSRS
+1197 
-1209 ESAKLAETADKVF
+1209 
-1222 PVRAYDSIPSP
+1222 
-1233 ATESDLNRSLNERQ
+1233 
-1247 KKLINLG
+1247 
-1254 RSIITGTMV
+1254 
-1263 KLRLDIPA
+1263 
-1271 YTRHGVWAPT
+1271 
-1281 IHDGT
+1281 
-1286 GSPNDFSGGRAISHQ
+1286 
-1301 STAIVTSA
+1301 
-1309 RFGVGTDAS
+1309 
-1318 GQKQVSKIA
+1318 
-1327 AEEISKVPIATV
+1327 
-1339 IGEYK
+1339 
-1344 NVDEGEAIRMANEAL
+1344 
-1359 RDPSYI
+1359 
-1365 QVGMDPERRGYFYNR
+1365 
-1380 SNMKEV
+1380 
-1386 ISADEVIQ
+1386 
-1394 VGPLLLAKNPKFGRT
+1394 
-1409 PYNEYISHETDLDI
+1409 
-1423 IDDIGTPRFQKRP
+1423 RFQKRP

-1441 QALNRMLEKHSMK
+1441 QALNRMLEKHNMK